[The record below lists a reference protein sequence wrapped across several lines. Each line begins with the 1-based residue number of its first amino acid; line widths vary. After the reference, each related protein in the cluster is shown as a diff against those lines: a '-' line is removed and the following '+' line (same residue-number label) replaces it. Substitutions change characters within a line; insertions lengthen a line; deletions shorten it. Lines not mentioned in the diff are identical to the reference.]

1 MAQSGNVHGF
11 SRTPPSASLF
21 FMCNALLFPL
31 IVAGSVALSAWLAGR
46 QYGPHDFFLS
56 VLAFLLANLILDEPR
71 VSHRTG
77 WKANVSDLTDI
88 CIRWLM
94 VLCISLALL
103 KIATLLQFYDRRML
117 SVWAALAPLG
127 MWVAQLF
134 LQSTI
139 KGQPGETG
147 GARRAVIVGVSDVG
161 VRLETRLNSSPAF
174 GTAVLGFF
182 EDRSEDRVPAN
193 CRDRVLGKSCDLAT
207 YAAGHGVQVVY
218 IAIPMSRQQ
227 RILDLLDSLRDST
240 VSVYFVPDLFVFDL
254 IQARLDALG
263 GIPLIAVCE
272 SPFYGARA
280 IAKRFL
286 DIAVASFLL
295 LCSSPIFL
303 LAAIGVKLTSKGPVL
318 FRQARYGLDGQ
329 LISVYKFRSMRVAED
344 GAGTYKQVTRH
355 DPRVTRFGNFLRRTS
370 IDELPQLLNVLQG
383 SMSIVGPR
391 PHVIA
396 VNEQYRRLIPGYMVR
411 HKIRPGITG
420 WAQVNGYRG
429 GDDLESMTKRIE
441 CDLEYLRCW
450 SLGLDIRI
458 ILRTVLLVINDQR
471 AY

>member
-1 MAQSGNVHGF
+1 MAQSGNVQ
-11 SRTPPSASLF
+11 SISRRTPSSSYF

-31 IVAGSVALSAWLAGR
+31 IAAASVAVSAWMVAR
-46 QYGPHDFFLS
+46 EYGSRDFFLS

-71 VSHRTG
+71 VTLRSG
-77 WKANVSDLTDI
+77 WKAGLSELTDI

-94 VLCISLALL
+94 VLCITLALL
-103 KIATLLQFYDRRML
+103 KIASLLGYYDRSML
-117 SVWAALAPLG
+117 GLWAVLAPLS
-127 MWVAQLF
+127 MWLAQMSLRSMF
-134 LQSTI
+134 TAHA
-139 KGQPGETG
+139 GDTG

-161 VRLETRLNSSPAF
+161 VRLETRLMSTPTF
-174 GTAVLGFF
+174 GTSVLGYF
-182 EDRSEDRVPAN
+182 EDRSEDRVPAE
-193 CRDRVLGKSCDLAT
+193 CRERILGKSRDLAA
-207 YAAGHGVQVVY
+207 YAADHGVQVVY

-280 IAKRFL
+280 IAKRLL
-286 DIAVASFLL
+286 DIAVASLL
-295 LCSSPIFL
+295 LLLTSPIFL
-303 LAAIGVKLTSKGPVL
+303 LAAIGVKLSSRGPVL

-329 LISVYKFRSMRVAED
+329 LISVYKFRSMSVAED
-344 GAGTYKQVTRH
+344 GAGTYKQVTRA
-355 DPRVTRFGNFLRRTS
+355 DPRVTPFGNFLRRTS

-391 PHVIA
+391 PHVTA
-396 VNEQYRRLIPGYMVR
+396 VNEHYRRLIPGYMVR

-458 ILRTVLLVINDQR
+458 ILRTVMLVINDQR